1 MFAVETKVGDVHTEH
16 MSTGTGKNPQVSG
29 KYSLHSTNNHN
40 VYVTL
45 KELKKKFDKKI
56 HVVKAGGTLMAGTTP
71 VIKTSK
77 SLLNHFG
84 NFLLFY
90 LTLHTLVGGGGCCKE
105 EKARHTNKTGAT
117 KIHACLWN
125 KYQPKGTL
133 VWTGDSRKK
142 IVKIWLKA
150 LEPFLKHFVAAL
162 KELAHD
168 SYLALVTR
176 WETWKQNGGTVP
188 GKTTTCICSFPVS
201 DHFYFICIHVF
212 FFVSKQST
220 KAFV

>member
-1 MFAVETKVGDVHTEH
+1 MTLTQLQSSCLYFFSYTTFGFCSLFAVETKVGDVHTEH

-90 LTLHTLVGGGGCCKE
+90 LTLSIKFCPLSLGLIPRADV
-105 EKARHTNKTGAT
+105 ARDTFD
-117 KIHACLWN
+117 
-125 KYQPKGTL
+125 Y
-133 VWTGDSRKK
+133 
-142 IVKIWLKA
+142 
-150 LEPFLKHFVAAL
+150 
-162 KELAHD
+162 EL
-168 SYLALVTR
+168 
-176 WETWKQNGGTVP
+176 
-188 GKTTTCICSFPVS
+188 
-201 DHFYFICIHVF
+201 
-212 FFVSKQST
+212 
-220 KAFV
+220 